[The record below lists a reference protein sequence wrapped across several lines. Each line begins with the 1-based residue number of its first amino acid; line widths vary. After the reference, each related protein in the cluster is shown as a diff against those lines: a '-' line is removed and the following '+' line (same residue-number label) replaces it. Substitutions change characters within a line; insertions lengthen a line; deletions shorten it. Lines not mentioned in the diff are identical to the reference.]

1 MVVRG
6 RDLFT
11 AFVIMLGQMT
21 FGTVMIYPSP
31 AEEKIRRI
39 HHMKD
44 LVWSGYSGVCSLFAI
59 AGSLL
64 CRPCLRAC
72 ENSRRRCVF
81 FNALVGT
88 IFWLLNTLVEMDMIY
103 GYVARAALGF
113 VIGLYS
119 SLSPMFMVEVAPPGH
134 SAFFG
139 CMSQFGI
146 TFGIVA
152 FQFLGAAVGFQFL
165 NFLGAGICA
174 LQASLVYLID
184 ESPAMAQN
192 NAAPEA
198 KAPSIFQWQHATGLF
213 IGAFGMFLQQ
223 FSGINAILTNLATI
237 MSDSGLNLDRNI
249 QAGIATL
256 AQLFSIFIGSL
267 IMDRIGRKVCWTI
280 SCSMMALFL
289 LLFGLNGLYKWTTW
303 LPMVC
308 IFLYRLGFGLGLAP
322 IPWFICS
329 EIFDDSLRA
338 QASSVVGV
346 SNWTFAF
353 ITIFLWPVIRDS
365 PLLQPKPYGSMFL
378 FTVICAIA
386 IAFGLYFIP
395 DPKKKEEIP
404 SIVASTTDVLYTNNE
419 DI

>member
-1 MVVRG
+1 
-6 RDLFT
+6 
-11 AFVIMLGQMT
+11 
-21 FGTVMIYPSP
+21 MIYPSP
-31 AEEKIRRI
+31 AEKKIRSVLSI
-39 HHMKD
+39 QDSKHD
-44 LVWSGYSGVCSLFAI
+44 LVWSGYSSICSLFAI
-59 AGSLL
+59 VGSLV
-64 CRPCLRAC
+64 CRPFLRAC
-72 ENSRRRCVF
+72 ENSRRRCAF
-81 FNALVGT
+81 FNALIGT
-88 IFWLLNTLVEMDMIY
+88 IFWLFNSLVELNIIY
-103 GYVARAALGF
+103 GYVARSFLGI
-113 VIGLYS
+113 VIGVYS
-119 SLSPMFMVEVAPPGH
+119 ALSPMFMVEMAPPGH

-146 TFGIVA
+146 TFGIVT

-165 NFLGAGICA
+165 NFLGAAICA
-174 LQASLVYLID
+174 LQASLVWAIP
-184 ESPAMAQN
+184 ESPAMALN
-192 NAAPEA
+192 NAEPEA
-198 KAPSIFQWQHATGLF
+198 KRPSIWKREHAKGLF
-213 IGAFGMFLQQ
+213 IGGFGMFLQQ
-223 FSGINAILTNLATI
+223 FSGINAILTNLASI
-237 MSDSGLNLDRNI
+237 MSDSGLDLDPNI

-280 SCSMMALFL
+280 SCTMMAVFL
-289 LLFGLNGLYKWTTW
+289 LIFGFNGLYTHKNGSTRVTKL
-303 LPMVC
+303 LPMFC

-329 EIFDDSLRA
+329 EIFDDLLRA

-378 FTVICAIA
+378 FTGICVIA

-395 DPKKKEEIP
+395 DPKPKEEVP
-404 SIVASTTDVLYTNNE
+404 PVSSLKTDVLYTNDE